1 MMECKSWEL
10 LDVDEYFIKYIR
22 ISPILT
28 YSEDDYNI
36 KKLNLQ
42 SNLLNRF
49 MNKEISKEDIQ
60 KLYSSVINMQSK
72 ISINLSELSYEL
84 KKIYKETEDKLNI
97 EKEKRLDEI
106 ASLAD
111 V

>member
-1 MMECKSWEL
+1 MECKSWEL

>member
-1 MMECKSWEL
+1 MECRPWEE
-10 LDVDEYFIKYIR
+10 LDTDEYFIKYIR

-42 SNLLNRF
+42 TKLLNKF

-60 KLYSSVINMQSK
+60 KIYSSVIDMQNK

-97 EKEKRLDEI
+97 EKENQLDEI
-106 ASLAD
+106 ARLAN

>member
-1 MMECKSWEL
+1 MECKSWEL

-72 ISINLSELSYEL
+72 ISINLSELSYKL